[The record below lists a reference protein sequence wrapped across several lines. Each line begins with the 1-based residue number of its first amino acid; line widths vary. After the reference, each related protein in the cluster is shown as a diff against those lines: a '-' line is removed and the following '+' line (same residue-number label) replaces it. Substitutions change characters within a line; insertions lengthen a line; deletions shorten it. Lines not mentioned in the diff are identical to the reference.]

1 MKEGTEMKK
10 KYAAP
15 EVEIIEFESEDV
27 ITTSGGVPDYSAP
40 NTPGKEGW
48 G

>member
-1 MKEGTEMKK
+1 MEIYEGLEM
-10 KYAAP
+10 
-15 EVEIIEFESEDV
+15 EIIVFESEDV
-27 ITTSGGVPDYSAP
+27 IATSGGVPDYSAP

>member
-10 KYAAP
+10 KYETP
-15 EVEIIEFESEDV
+15 EVEITEFESEDV
-27 ITTSGGVPDYSAP
+27 IATSGSVPDYSAP